1 MCICVLQDATPPMRL
16 DRFGNCKSDNSLS
29 LPRRLVH
36 SLVESA
42 VTMLKLRRE
51 RNDGEQGFEAQLC

>member
-1 MCICVLQDATPPMRL
+1 MRL

-51 RNDGEQGFEAQLC
+51 RNDREQGFEAQLC